1 MKQLYIIITILL
13 CLLYSQEIAPEI
25 TMERKKLIILA
36 SENKDSDISNKVTQI
51 ASSTATQLNR
61 YDVIDRSQLDRIL
74 SEQKLQHS
82 GVVHP
87 DQAIEIGKVAG
98 ANEALYISIPTL
110 DKRAFPQKNRKKR
123 MRMRNRKQACSD
135 GW

>member
-1 MKQLYIIITILL
+1 MKAYKILL
-13 CLLYSQEIAPEI
+13 LFIVSTFNIAQEIEPEI

-74 SEQKLQHS
+74 SEQNS
-82 GVVHP
+82 
-87 DQAIEIGKVAG
+87 
-98 ANEALYISIPTL
+98 NIPV
-110 DKRAFPQKNRKKR
+110 
-123 MRMRNRKQACSD
+123 
-135 GW
+135 W